1 MGIQHRYQ
9 PRRTGLF
16 VLAAALVLSATQAA
30 APATARVTSE
40 APPDD
45 DTILIQTNPLV
56 ASTSVPPL
64 TVNENIGT
72 GSITVTNPGGTAPTT
87 QQCIQGRTDAAFCLG
102 TSDQLVYPDDTQLGP
117 ITITDAPTQES
128 GLPGSDLDWIIDDAV
143 SSVAR
148 THGVRADD
156 LVRSYARPE
165 IRAFVAMR
173 INSILDKKLYGE
185 PMSPQEDRAYVALEE
200 IYKAKLVAK
209 SKRAL
214 REYDLWSA
222 NPCGYPVP
230 APPPGLPYVAN
241 DVAASQACLPN
252 QLVQAFK
259 LINNTPPVEVFDA
272 WASYRNPSP
281 LVAHGSDP
289 EVVRMLGDTMD
300 NYVTLGSLGAA
311 LAVGGATGTAIT
323 ALNLAL
329 IHIWYC
335 EASTNGVIT
344 WTLASGGVASVV
356 AAVVIAAL
364 VAAIAIWKIVEDAKP
379 GIELRRRVTGA
390 VANDDPFGIEASQ
403 ADYAGLDYASD
414 DGPQDPADPAKK
426 ALIHQEDFNRQL
438 ASNTYEWMMFD
449 GDGELVPDPLT
460 GWNEAGTTTEGDLK
474 LTDDGNGTV
483 YDPLVVLAPDGT
495 RDRTGKQVSGYRVK
509 VARGWLLVATQYLG
523 EPPTNVYEPR
533 TSLRYRT
540 PSGGSAMVSLWRDL
554 NPGGSAKT
562 RFVHTR
568 PLAAGEEPIVE
579 GANFE
584 PTVSDTWTLSSIGF
598 ATRTVRLDA
607 AAAEPVLPPISVV
620 PSAQGSMVAGT
631 DVRLKANLSD
641 TADGSGTFAWT
652 LQRLDESGAVAQTIP
667 MPAGVPANSP
677 GFPVKL
683 SAPGRYRAIV
693 DYADTSPVQHAAG
706 RVEFTVL
713 PPEPE
718 ITGTSASDPPTV
730 RDDRVLDGS
739 LSLDLRMKQNTPTD
753 TFDVQV
759 EWADDARGNKVV
771 RNYTVQCVNVGAD
784 TCDTGPLP
792 VPAPGAPPVNPQWS
806 GSPTYRIPDDQ
817 DFLPQVTVRISNG
830 YGNAVTRV
838 FPITGDHRPSYD
850 DLTPSAVMPAGTF
863 SRVDLVEVFPSP
875 LLTESQKLTILPYV
889 SAIADQLPAGVHADI
904 EKRAGRWYLQLA
916 GTPQADAI
924 GAYTFYFPFEQEPLG
939 KALRPAPAL
948 ATLEVK
954 AAKEPG
960 YRAVLRG
967 TPSEF
972 LDRQYRNTY
981 PDYRVQVTQVLADE
995 GAAYGTFTGTVKCR
1009 LTAGPRVI
1017 FDKPCA
1023 ANARFPWPAERYSDV
1038 LVASTY
1044 LQSATQPLSDD
1055 GAYAVELGTRFVDPT
1070 LTRIDAPAGMIRYR
1084 LALRDRDAVQPP
1096 YSGYQVRCSV
1106 DGAAAVPCFGNGTL
1120 TLPLKKGNHGLEVRV
1135 VAPDQAVGTAR
1146 AVWRAEAAAG
1156 GVKVTVP
1163 GKPKARGAK
1172 VLVAAKGLV
1181 PGERYVLRIG
1191 GTKVATGKV
1200 ATNGTVRV
1208 TVRIPRKARLGKVKV
1223 VVRGMTS
1230 AASGKA
1236 TLRVTR

>member
-16 VLAAALVLSATQAA
+16 VLAAALVVSATQAA
-30 APATARVTSE
+30 GPASARVTAE
-40 APPDD
+40 DPPT

-72 GSITVTNPGGTAPTT
+72 GTITVTNPGGTAPTT
-87 QQCIQGRTDAAFCLG
+87 QQCVQGVTDVSFCLG
-102 TSDQLVYPDDTQLGP
+102 TSDQLVYPDDTELGP
-117 ITITDAPTQES
+117 ITITDAPTQDS

-185 PMSPQEDRAYVALEE
+185 PMSPQEDRAYVALAE
-200 IYKAKLVAK
+200 IYKARLVAK

-241 DVAASQACLPN
+241 EVAASPACLPN

-311 LAVGGATGTAIT
+311 LAVGGATGATIT

-335 EASTNGVIT
+335 EASSNGVIT

-379 GIELRRRVTGA
+379 GIELRRRVTESI
-390 VANDDPFGIEASQ
+390 ANNDPFGIAASQ
-403 ADYAGLDYASD
+403 ADYAGLDYDSP
-414 DGPQDPADPAKK
+414 DGPEDPADAGKK

-474 LTDDGNGTV
+474 LVDDGTGTPV
-483 YDPLVVLAPDGT
+483 EPLVVLAPDGT
-495 RDRTGKQVSGYRVK
+495 RDHTGKQVSGYRVK
-509 VARGWLLVATQYLG
+509 VARGWLLVSTQYLG
-523 EPPTNVYEPR
+523 EAPSNVYEPR

-554 NPGGSAKT
+554 NPEGSAKT

-568 PLAAGEEPIVE
+568 PLAAGEDPIVE
-579 GANFE
+579 GASFE
-584 PTVSDTWTLSSIGF
+584 PTVSDTWTTSSIGF
-598 ATRTVRLDA
+598 SPRTVRLDA
-607 AAAEPVLPPISVV
+607 AAAEPVVPPVSVV

-641 TADGSGTFAWT
+641 TSDGSGTYAWT
-652 LQRLDESGAVAQTIP
+652 IQRLDESGAVAQIIA
-667 MPAGVPANSP
+667 MPGNVPPNSS

-693 DYADTSPVQHAAG
+693 DYTDTSPVQHASG

-718 ITGTSASDPPTV
+718 ITGTSAGDPPTV

-739 LSLDLRMKQNTPTD
+739 LSLDLRMKQNTPSD
-753 TFDVQV
+753 TFVVEV
-759 EWADDARGNKVV
+759 EWADDARGHKVV
-771 RNYTVQCVNVGAD
+771 QTYDVQCVDTGSN

-792 VPAPGAPPVNPQWS
+792 VPAPGAPPTNPQWS
-806 GSPTYRIPDDQ
+806 ASPTYRIPDDQ
-817 DFLPQVTVRISNG
+817 NYLPQVTARITNG
-830 YGNAVTRV
+830 YGNTVTRV
-838 FPITGDHRPSYD
+838 FPITGEHRPSYD
-850 DLTPSAVMPAGTF
+850 DLTPSAAMPVGTF
-863 SRVDLVEVFPSP
+863 TRVDLVEVFPSP
-875 LLTESQKLTILPYV
+875 LLTESQNLTILPYV

-904 EKRAGRWYLQLA
+904 ERRAGHWYLQLA
-916 GTPQADAI
+916 GTPQADAV
-924 GAYTFYFPFEQEPLG
+924 GAYTFYFPFEQEPIG

-948 ATLEVK
+948 ATLEIK
-954 AAKEPG
+954 AATEPG

-972 LDRQYRNTY
+972 LDRQYRNAY
-981 PDYRVQVTQVLADE
+981 PAYQVQVAQVLEDE
-995 GAAYGTFTGTVKCR
+995 EDEYGTFSGTVKCR
-1009 LTAGPRVI
+1009 LTAGPTVV
-1017 FDKPCA
+1017 FDKQCA
-1023 ANARFPWPAERYSDV
+1023 ANAPFPWPTELYSDT

-1044 LQSATQPLSDD
+1044 LESGSQPLSAD
-1055 GAYAVELGTRFVDPT
+1055 GAYTVDLGTRFVDPV
-1070 LTRIDAPAGMIRYR
+1070 LTQVAAPAGKVRFG
-1084 LALRDRDAVQPP
+1084 LSLRDRDAVLPP
-1096 YSGYQVRCSV
+1096 YNGYQVLCSV
-1106 DGAAAVPCFGNGTL
+1106 DSGVYAACFADGTL
-1120 TLPLKKGNHGLEVRV
+1120 TLPLQVGVHRLDVRV
-1135 VAPDQAVGTAR
+1135 VAPDQAVGTAQATWQV
-1146 AVWRAEAAAG
+1146 AVPAG
-1156 GVKVTVP
+1156 PVKVKTP
-1163 GKPKARGAK
+1163 HKAKRRGAK
-1172 VLVAAKGLV
+1172 VLVRATGLL
-1181 PGERYVLRIG
+1181 PGERFVVRIDG
-1191 GTKVATGKV
+1191 VRVGTGTVSATG
-1200 ATNGTVRV
+1200 AVRAK
-1208 TVRIPRKARLGKVKV
+1208 VRIPRRADLGKVKV
-1223 VVRGMTS
+1223 VVRGTS
-1230 AASGKA
+1230 SIRKG
-1236 TLRVTR
+1236 TSTVRVVR

>member
-1 MGIQHRYQ
+1 MGIQQRL
-9 PRRTGLF
+9 RTTGLS
-16 VLAAALVLSATQAA
+16 ALTVALIVTGMQVATPS
-30 APATARVTSE
+30 PARADD
-40 APPDD
+40 PPDN
-45 DTILIQTNPLV
+45 ILIQTNPLV
-56 ASTSVPPL
+56 ATTSVPPL

-72 GSITVTNPGGTAPTT
+72 GSITVTNPGGSAPTT
-87 QQCIQGRTDAAFCLG
+87 QQCVQGVTDASFCLG
-102 TSDQLVYPDDTQLGP
+102 TSDQLVYPEDTELGP
-117 ITITDAPTQES
+117 ITITDAPSQDS

-165 IRAFVAMR
+165 IRAYVAMR

-185 PMSPQEDRAYVALEE
+185 PMSPQEDRAYAALAE

-241 DVAASQACLPN
+241 DVALSPACLPN

-272 WASYRNPSP
+272 WASYRHPSP

-335 EASTNGVIT
+335 EASSNGVIT

-379 GIELRRRVTGA
+379 GIELRRRVTAA
-390 VANDDPFGIEASQ
+390 VADNDPFGIQASQ

-449 GDGELVPDPLT
+449 SDGDLVRDPLT

-495 RDRTGKQVSGYRVK
+495 RDHTGKQVSGYRVK

-523 EPPTNVYEPR
+523 EAPSNVYQPR

-554 NPGGSAKT
+554 NPDGSAKT

-568 PLAAGEEPIVE
+568 PLASGEEPVVE

-607 AAAEPVLPPISVV
+607 AAAEPVLPPLSVV

-641 TADGSGTFAWT
+641 TSDGSGTYAWT
-652 LQRLDESGAVAQTIP
+652 IQRLDESGAVAQTIP
-667 MPAGVPANSP
+667 MPGNVPANSS

-683 SAPGRYRAIV
+683 TAPGRYRATV
-693 DYADTSPVQHAAG
+693 DYTDTSPVQHASG

-718 ITGTSASDPPTV
+718 VTGTSASDPPTV

-753 TFDVQV
+753 TFDVEV
-759 EWADDARGNKVV
+759 EWADDARGNKAV
-771 RNYTVQCVNVGAD
+771 RTYTVACVNAGGD

-792 VPAPGAPPVNPQWS
+792 VPAPGDPPVNAQWS
-806 GSPTYRIPDDQ
+806 ESPSYRIADDQ
-817 DFLPQVTVRISNG
+817 DYLPQVTARITNG
-830 YGNAVTRV
+830 YGNTITRV
-838 FPITGDHRPSYD
+838 FPITGDHRPRYASM
-850 DLTPSAVMPAGTF
+850 TPSVEMAAGRT
-863 SRVDLVEVFPSP
+863 SEVDLVEVFPSP
-875 LLTESQKLTILPYV
+875 LLTESQNLTILPYV
-889 SAIADQLPAGVHADI
+889 GAIADQLPEGIHPDLA
-904 EKRAGRWYLQLA
+904 KRNGRWFLQLVGA
-916 GTPQADAI
+916 PQADAI
-924 GAYTFYFPFEQEPLG
+924 GSYTFYFPFEQEPLG

-948 ATLEVK
+948 ATLEIK
-954 AAKEPG
+954 AATEPG

-967 TPSEF
+967 TPTEF
-972 LDRQYRNTY
+972 LDRQYRNSY
-981 PDYRVQVTQVLADE
+981 PAYQVQVAEVLADE
-995 GAAYGTFTGTVKCR
+995 DDEYGTFTGTVKCR
-1009 LTAGPRVI
+1009 LTAGPTLV

-1023 ANARFPWPAERYSDV
+1023 ANAPFPWPTELYSDT

-1044 LQSATQPLSDD
+1044 LESGSQPLSAD
-1055 GAYAVELGTRFVDPT
+1055 GAYEVNLGTRFVDPM
-1070 LTRIDAPAGMIRYR
+1070 LTQVAAPAGKVRFE
-1084 LALRDRDAVQPP
+1084 LALRDRNAVPPP

-1106 DGAAAVPCFGNGTL
+1106 DGGVYAPCFADGTL
-1120 TLPLKKGNHGLEVRV
+1120 TLPQQMGTHRLEVQV

-1146 AVWRAEAAAG
+1146 ATWEVAAPPG
-1156 GVKVTVP
+1156 VVKVKAP
-1163 GKPKARGAK
+1163 SKPKHRGAK
-1172 VLVAAKGLV
+1172 VLVRGTGFV
-1181 PGERYVLRIG
+1181 PGERYVVRIG
-1191 GTKVATGKV
+1191 GIKVATGTV
-1200 ATNGTVRV
+1200 SATGSVRV
-1208 TVRIPRKARLGKVKV
+1208 KVRIPRAIGLGRAKV
-1223 VVRGMTS
+1223 VVVGTTS
-1230 AASGKA
+1230 ARRGKD
-1236 TLRVTR
+1236 TVRVVR